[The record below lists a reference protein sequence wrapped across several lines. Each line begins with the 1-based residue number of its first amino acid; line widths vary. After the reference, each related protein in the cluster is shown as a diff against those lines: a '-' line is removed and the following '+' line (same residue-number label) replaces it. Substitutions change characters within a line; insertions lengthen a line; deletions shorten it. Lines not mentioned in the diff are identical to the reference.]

1 MKNCGIDPVLISERR
16 MGAVALGR
24 VEDEAIEE
32 IELRRIVGGMDEC

>member
-1 MKNCGIDPVLISERR
+1 

-32 IELRRIVGGMDEC
+32 IELRRIVIRMSTK